1 RQAFT
6 KEATAM
12 EFKLPPATHVS
23 KFSVLMTTVT
33 ARKSGMSHL
42 NFARAVKGT
51 SAGVVTLFTNARNA
65 TVVSHA
71 MNARKTYR
79 ARPKTVRMVL
89 TILIVQTALTR
100 SYFGCLVARNMFVT
114 VAVAMLVIAAESS
127 GHLEKRKEVILTPS
141 VSLHLAIGTFMKIGH
156 LKSVEGATSR
166 IGRND
171 HTNLGF
177 SSLPPRTSD
186 AAFEVQ
192 GRQRRRRERRLTPL
206 QRTTD
211 RGRTGPPG
219 TPARNVTRYAALGSL
234 D

>member
-1 RQAFT
+1 
-6 KEATAM
+6 M

-23 KFSVLMTTVT
+23 KISVLMTTVT

-114 VAVAMLVIAAESS
+114 VAVAMLVIAAVRAITVMLTKCS
-127 GHLEKRKEVILTPS
+127 GHRRHMSLLEIKFHLSLFDFFQLGIIWSFREKKGGYSDSLS
-141 VSLHLAIGTFMKIGH
+141 V
-156 LKSVEGATSR
+156 TSSCHWDVHEDR
-166 IGRND
+166 
-171 HTNLGF
+171 
-177 SSLPPRTSD
+177 S
-186 AAFEVQ
+186 FEIS
-192 GRQRRRRERRLTPL
+192 RR
-206 QRTTD
+206 
-211 RGRTGPPG
+211 
-219 TPARNVTRYAALGSL
+219 
-234 D
+234 